1 MVDVVK
7 IGTNVND
14 GTGDDLRTFQKVN
27 AKFTELD
34 AKGGETNTASKFRYS
49 SCR

>member
-14 GTGDDLRTFQKVN
+14 GTGDDLRTAFQKVN

-34 AKGGETNTASKFRYS
+34 EK
-49 SCR
+49 C